1 MNINVTLVIQ
11 AINFFIAYW
20 IMRIFLFKPA
30 LREIQGEQMQQAK
43 LNTIIRQQE
52 QSITIKEDER
62 QKHWQACR
70 NYFRDNKPFI
80 DLKKLV
86 IKEEIPEVPLP
97 IVSKELVDKLVDE
110 TQQALMQRIGYIGG

>member
-1 MNINVTLVIQ
+1 MNINITLVVQ

-20 IMRIFLFKPA
+20 VMRIFLFKPA
-30 LREIQGEQMQQAK
+30 LQVIEGEQAQQTR

-70 NYFRDNKPFI
+70 DYFRDNKPFI
-80 DLKKLV
+80 VLTKLA
-86 IKEEIPEVPLP
+86 IKEIPEVSLP
-97 IVSKELVDKLVDE
+97 VVRQELVDKLADE
-110 TQQALMQRIGYIGG
+110 TQQALIQKIGYIGG

>member
-1 MNINVTLVIQ
+1 MNINVTMVIQ

-20 IMRIFLFKPA
+20 VMRIFLFKPA
-30 LREIQGEQMQQAK
+30 LQVIQGEQIQQTR

-70 NYFRDNKPFI
+70 DYFRDNKPFI
-80 DLKKLV
+80 DLRKLA
-86 IKEEIPEVPLP
+86 IKEIPEVSLP
-97 IVSKELVDKLVDE
+97 VVRQELVDKLADE
-110 TQQALMQRIGYIGG
+110 TQQVLIQKIGYIGG

>member
-1 MNINVTLVIQ
+1 MNINITLVVQ

-20 IMRIFLFKPA
+20 VMRIFLFKPA
-30 LREIQGEQMQQAK
+30 LQVIEGEQAQQTR

-70 NYFRDNKPFI
+70 DYFRDNKPFI
-80 DLKKLV
+80 DLRKLA
-86 IKEEIPEVPLP
+86 IKEIPEVSLP
-97 IVSKELVDKLVDE
+97 VVRQELVDKLADE
-110 TQQALMQRIGYIGG
+110 TQQVLIQKIGYIGG